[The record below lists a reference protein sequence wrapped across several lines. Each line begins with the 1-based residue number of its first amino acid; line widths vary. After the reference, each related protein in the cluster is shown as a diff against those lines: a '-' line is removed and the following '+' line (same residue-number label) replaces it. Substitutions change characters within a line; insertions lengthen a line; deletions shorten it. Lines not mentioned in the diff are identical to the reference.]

1 MSSSVKESKKRKLD
15 DADEQKQ
22 GRSKRQLIQNT
33 LQYFFSKTA
42 VKTTTQKDSCD
53 DIVDSVPTEAEKI
66 ESTTCPMCSTTFEN
80 VIIAQYES
88 HVNSCLDTADASSS
102 DTIKQ
107 QVDPIPKPNQET
119 ASISWSKI
127 FTAATFKIRGIWS
140 HHKNDTAP
148 GLNESETSW
157 FGEPKYSSTTTA
169 TIPRRRLV
177 PYYKRL
183 AGTKMVVD
191 AFTFGEI
198 PDCEGYLLSHF
209 HSDHYMGLSPNWI
222 HGPIYCSEITARL
235 VEQKLGVA
243 SDFIFPLPMNTPC
256 TLPGTDQL
264 TVTLMDANHCPG
276 AVLFLVTTKDNLRY
290 LHTGDFRAC
299 PKMCLHPMLKEQPL
313 DIVYLD
319 TTYLDPKYSFPSQD
333 SCIQT
338 ACELVR
344 RHNGVINNEDLSSN
358 GKRIDHWFTQEKKQI
373 SSDHSTQHT
382 DDSSDKNHRLLV
394 VVGTYSL
401 GKENIFIEIAKTLG
415 SKIFVTDQKRAILET
430 FHDQE
435 LSALLTDQ
443 CKEAQVH
450 VIPLGHIQAENLEA
464 YFHSLQPYFTQMIA
478 FRPTGWTFRA
488 SSDPQMQQQQR
499 SLESIIRARP
509 PDLSASTLKPI
520 YDTPLVKIFGVPYSE
535 HSSFRELALFI
546 ASLDIRRIVPT
557 VNVYS
562 EKSRLKMSLLF
573 EKWHRDKI
581 KLIQDNGGEI
591 KVVDYPSVDHW

>member
-1 MSSSVKESKKRKLD
+1 MSSPVKESKKRKLD
-15 DADEQKQ
+15 DADEQIQSK
-22 GRSKRQLIQNT
+22 SKRQLIQNT
-33 LQYFFSKTA
+33 LQYFFNKTT
-42 VKTTTQKDSCD
+42 VKPATTQKDSSND
-53 DIVDSVPTEAEKI
+53 TVDNEPVEAEKI
-66 ESTTCPMCSTTFEN
+66 ESTTCPICGAIFEHV
-80 VIIAQYES
+80 VIAKYES
-88 HVNSCLDTADASSS
+88 HVNACLDTADNASSS
-102 DTIKQ
+102 NGGTEQ
-107 QVDPIPKPNQET
+107 QVDPNQEA

-148 GLNESETSW
+148 GMNESETSW
-157 FGEPKYSSTTTA
+157 FGAPKYGSTAASTTT
-169 TIPRRRLV
+169 PRRRLV

-264 TVTLMDANHCPG
+264 TVTLIDANHCPG
-276 AVLFLVTTKDNLRY
+276 AALFLITTKDNLRY

-358 GKRIDHWFTQEKKQI
+358 GKRIDHWFAQEKKEI
-373 SSDHSTQHT
+373 ITDHSPQQT
-382 DDSSDKNHRLLV
+382 DDSNDKKHRLLV

-435 LSALLTDQ
+435 LNALLTDQ

-509 PDLSASTLKPI
+509 PDLSASTVKPT

-573 EKWHRDKI
+573 EKWHRDKV

>member
-1 MSSSVKESKKRKLD
+1 
-15 DADEQKQ
+15 
-22 GRSKRQLIQNT
+22 
-33 LQYFFSKTA
+33 
-42 VKTTTQKDSCD
+42 
-53 DIVDSVPTEAEKI
+53 
-66 ESTTCPMCSTTFEN
+66 
-80 VIIAQYES
+80 
-88 HVNSCLDTADASSS
+88 
-102 DTIKQ
+102 
-107 QVDPIPKPNQET
+107 
-119 ASISWSKI
+119 
-127 FTAATFKIRGIWS
+127 
-140 HHKNDTAP
+140 
-148 GLNESETSW
+148 
-157 FGEPKYSSTTTA
+157 
-169 TIPRRRLV
+169 

-333 SCIQT
+333 S
-338 ACELVR
+338 
-344 RHNGVINNEDLSSN
+344 
-358 GKRIDHWFTQEKKQI
+358 
-373 SSDHSTQHT
+373 SDHSTQHT

-488 SSDPQMQQQQR
+488 SSDPQMQQQQ
-499 SLESIIRARP
+499 
-509 PDLSASTLKPI
+509 SASTLKPI

-573 EKWHRDKI
+573 EKWHR
-581 KLIQDNGGEI
+581 
-591 KVVDYPSVDHW
+591 